1 MRWIVVFAAAGLLAG
16 CATTRPAGL
25 SSQSLVGAWRCGPTA
40 MHGPT
45 FDMAVSTE
53 TINRADGRYTSLT
66 TSVITPHGKSPVVI
80 QDRAS
85 GIWLLEGDILASEVQ
100 EVKFLSSSDPSIS
113 NERGQKMQDDL
124 LKKKSIYRS
133 RILKFTRRT
142 LRIIPVEPTDKEA
155 EVESLCKRV

>member
-16 CATTRPAGL
+16 CATNRPAGL
-25 SSQSLVGAWRCGPTA
+25 SSQSLAGTWRCGPIA
-40 MHGPT
+40 IP
-45 FDMAVSTE
+45 DPNYDLVVSTE

-85 GIWLLEGDILASEVQ
+85 GTWLLEGDILVSKIE
-100 EVKFLSSSDPSIS
+100 EVKFLSSSDSWIS
-113 NERGQKMQDDL
+113 NERGQKVQDDM
-124 LKKKSIYRS
+124 LKKKSVYRS
-133 RILKFTRRT
+133 RILKFTGRT
-142 LRIIPVEPTDKEA
+142 LRIVPVEPTYKEA

>member
-1 MRWIVVFAAAGLLAG
+1 
-16 CATTRPAGL
+16 
-25 SSQSLVGAWRCGPTA
+25 
-40 MHGPT
+40 
-45 FDMAVSTE
+45 MAVSTE